1 MKPTKKKV
9 HVKPKYYLSFNGGS
23 GIKCNTIDEVL
34 DYMRDELERLAEEEP
49 DSVVDICLDSYEED
63 EDE

>member
-1 MKPTKKKV
+1 MQL
-9 HVKPKYYLSFNGGS
+9 KYYLSFNGGS

-34 DYMRDELERLAEEEP
+34 DYMKDELERIDKEEP

-63 EDE
+63 EDEED